1 VRLDIRRIGA
11 IKDKDQ
17 IVGNQT
23 RVKVVKNKVAPPFK
37 ITEFDIL
44 YGEGIS
50 KEGEIIDIGVSR
62 GVVEK
67 SGSWYSFNGNRIG
80 QGRENAKKYL
90 IENKEI
96 SDEIE
101 SLIRGNDKLE
111 DLESKMEKPEKA
123 TEN

>member
-1 VRLDIRRIGA
+1 MIRKGLKVKVLTG
-11 IKDKDQ
+11 KDK
-17 IVGNQT
+17 N
-23 RVKVVKNKVAPPFK
+23 
-37 ITEFDIL
+37 
-44 YGEGIS
+44 

-111 DLESKMEKPEKA
+111 DSESEIEKLEK
-123 TEN
+123 

>member
-1 VRLDIRRIGA
+1 M
-11 IKDKDQ
+11 
-17 IVGNQT
+17 GNQT

-62 GVVEK
+62 GIVEK

-101 SLIRGNDKLE
+101 GLIRGNDKLE
-111 DLESKMEKPEKA
+111 DAEIEKEISKKESD
-123 TEN
+123 N

>member
-1 VRLDIRRIGA
+1 M
-11 IKDKDQ
+11 
-17 IVGNQT
+17 
-23 RVKVVKNKVAPPFK
+23 
-37 ITEFDIL
+37 
-44 YGEGIS
+44 
-50 KEGEIIDIGVSR
+50 SR

-111 DLESKMEKPEKA
+111 DSESEIEKLEKES
-123 TEN
+123 EN